1 MFGTKA
7 LDVVFAYNASPLA
20 ETPSPDATAFFG
32 ALVLASVFDHKAIF
46 VSPKKFVLFWYLC

>member
-7 LDVVFAYNASPLA
+7 LAVVFAYNASPLA

-32 ALVLASVFDHKAIF
+32 ALVLASVFDHKGIF
-46 VSPKKFVLFWYLC
+46 ISPKN